1 MSSLIPDKT
10 DRRSALRRVIGAGAA
25 SLALP
30 LMPRLIGVDAS
41 SLISSAQ
48 AAGNPGVRKGQGEL
62 VYIAGKDAETRMIAE
77 WYDPKGAT
85 GPYRIAGNKAA
96 YDRAPKEGSVSHYE
110 AKTFN
115 FPSGSIRLLTW
126 KKGEP
131 VRHMITFETEIF
143 VLKGSATVE
152 PLLGFTHKPYKIVKG
167 DAVFMP
173 QGYITNL
180 KTTEDTVLLTFL
192 VSASKSDT
200 KFSLVHAKDA
210 PISKSMMWDDNGKI
224 VTASKPE
231 EMKKAPKVAIKQ
243 SVQRYAFDGNSI
255 RVATLSKGGRT
266 PTFTIP
272 PRTDVVIYIPQG
284 RFRRQEGNQMLELS
298 AGDALREKIGNPG
311 WWEPLEDNSVFIAS
325 DAPVNPGVLP
335 SASL

>member
-30 LMPRLIGVDAS
+30 LVPRLIGMETP

-48 AAGNPGVRKGQGEL
+48 AAGNAGARKGQGDL
-62 VYIAGKDAETRMIAE
+62 VYIAGKDADTRMIAE

-85 GPYRIAGNKAA
+85 GPYRIGGNKAA

-115 FPSGSIRLLTW
+115 FPSGSIRVLTW

-131 VRHMITFETEIF
+131 VRHQITFETEIF

-167 DAVFMP
+167 DALFMP

-180 KTTEDTVLLTFL
+180 KTSEDTVLLTYI
-192 VSASKSDT
+192 VSAAKSDA
-200 KFSLVHAKDA
+200 KFSHVHAKDA
-210 PISKSMMWDDNGKI
+210 PISKSIMWDEGGKI
-224 VTASKPE
+224 ITASKPE
-231 EMKKAPKVAIKQ
+231 EMKRAPKVAIRQ
-243 SVQRYAFDGNSI
+243 TVQRYAFDGNSI
-255 RVATLSKGGRT
+255 RVCVMTTGGRT
-266 PTFTIP
+266 PSFTIG
-272 PRTDVVIYIPQG
+272 PRSDVIIYIPQG
-284 RFRRQEGNQMLELS
+284 KFRRQEGNQMLELS

-311 WWEPLEDNSVFIAS
+311 WWEPLEEGSTFIAT

-335 SASL
+335 SVSL